1 MSVIRSSTIAASVA
15 VSTSP
20 DSPIVIEGASS
31 MKNMR
36 HGNFHF
42 HHGDLIEFKKQGN
55 LLLSLRDLEFVY
67 SLLAILSLQEGKD
80 EDYYWRKFNSDIQ
93 KVIDDKLAEI
103 EPLIEWLPRQK
114 EQQS

>member
-1 MSVIRSSTIAASVA
+1 
-15 VSTSP
+15 
-20 DSPIVIEGASS
+20 

-93 KVIDDKLAEI
+93 KVIDDKLAEL
-103 EPLIEWLPRQK
+103 EPLIIDVGIEWLHRQDPRK
-114 EQQS
+114 E